1 MIEIVEIKKIG
12 KGQRYH
18 VQSSEGYAGV
28 FQAEILAK
36 HKLHT
41 GQMLE
46 NDEFEKIKVENGDLA
61 SFDRA
66 LSLLEHGM
74 KTEKMIRDYLSKKG
88 YPDECIDRA
97 VTKLCEYGY
106 IDDKVFAQNFV
117 TSYSSSKGRKKLKYE
132 LLSKGVSQEIIDEVL
147 ANLSDEEE
155 IENGEKIA
163 RKYVK
168 NKQKDQKNK
177 QKLFSHLASKGF
189 DYEKCLSI
197 FRRIEDDWN

>member
-12 KGQRYH
+12 KGERYH

-66 LSLLEHGM
+66 LSLIEHGM

-88 YPDECIDRA
+88 YPEECIDRA
-97 VTKLCEYGY
+97 IAKLCDYGY
-106 IDDKVFAQNFV
+106 IDDKAFAHNFLN
-117 TSYSSSKGRKKLKYE
+117 TYSSSKGRKKLRYD

-147 ANLSDEEE
+147 ESLSDEEE
-155 IENGEKIA
+155 IENGERIA
-163 RKYVK
+163 KKYIK

-177 QKLFSHLASKGF
+177 QKLFAYLAGKGF
-189 DYEKCLSI
+189 DFDKINTI
-197 FRRIEDDWN
+197 FRRIEDGWN